1 MDQPSIYRI
10 RVKGHLDAAWSD
22 WFEGFAFTHEA
33 NGETTLIGTIVDQA
47 ALQGVLLKLSG
58 LNVSIVAVNQ
68 VEPGAEENPS
78 TP

>member
-10 RVKGHLDAAWSD
+10 RVEGHLDTAWSD
-22 WFEGFAFTHEA
+22 WFEGFAFTHEP
-33 NGETTLIGTIVDQA
+33 NGETTLSGPIVDQS
-47 ALQGVLLKLSG
+47 ALQGVLLKLSS
-58 LNVSIVAVNQ
+58 LNVSIVAVNR